1 VRAIII
7 ENDPLLGE
15 RGLLVTKKGRIMRNS
30 LPLAAALATLAAL
43 SACATKKPVDTTP
56 TTSVVTPPQ
65 GPIPGSAAD
74 FQASVSDRVYFDT
87 DEYSVR
93 PDARATLEKQAAWL
107 AKYPSVRV
115 LIEGNADERGTREY
129 NLALGARRANA
140 VKEYLVS
147 LGVSASRLE
156 TISYGKER
164 PICTDSSESCY
175 SQNRRGVS
183 TISGGANS

>member
-1 VRAIII
+1 MRAIII

-129 NLALGARRANA
+129 NLALGARRAA
-140 VKEYLVS
+140 SVKDYLVS
-147 LGVSASRLE
+147 LGVAAGRVE
-156 TISYGKER
+156 TVSYGKER
-164 PICTDSSESCY
+164 PISAGSGESAW
-175 SQNRRGVS
+175 SLNRNGHTQITSGAVS
-183 TISGGANS
+183 